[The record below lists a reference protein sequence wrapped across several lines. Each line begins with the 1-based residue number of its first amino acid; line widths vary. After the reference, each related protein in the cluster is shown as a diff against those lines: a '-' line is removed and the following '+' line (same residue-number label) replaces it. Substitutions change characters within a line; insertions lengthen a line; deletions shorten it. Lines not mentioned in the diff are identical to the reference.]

1 VCLGGAAR
9 QVGAGAGDDL
19 ITEGVDRGATA
30 LLGTHGRGGAKY
42 VVQPDAGCTTG
53 GFRATTAPRVRLGHS
68 GSATCGAGLLGC
80 CGGACAITAGAGA
93 GAGAGGAKKAA
104 DSWRA
109 AEPGAS
115 LGET

>member
-1 VCLGGAAR
+1 MCLGGAAR

-19 ITEGVDRGATA
+19 ITEGVDGGATA
-30 LLGTHGRGGAKY
+30 LLATYGRGGAKY
-42 VVQPDAGCTTG
+42 AVRPAAGFTTG
-53 GFRATTAPRVRLGHS
+53 GAGATTAPRARLGPG
-68 GSATCGAGLLGC
+68 GSATCGAGLLGGF
-80 CGGACAITAGAGA
+80 GGACAITAGA

-109 AEPGAS
+109 AEPGAA